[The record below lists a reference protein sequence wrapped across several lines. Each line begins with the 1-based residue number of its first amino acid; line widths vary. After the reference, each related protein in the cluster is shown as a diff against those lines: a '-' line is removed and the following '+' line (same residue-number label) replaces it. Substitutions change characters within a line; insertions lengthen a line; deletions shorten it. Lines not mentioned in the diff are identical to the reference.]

1 MRTST
6 VGARGNASAP
16 PGTTD
21 WTIAIRREICLLLDR
36 HDCDYKRL
44 QSLIAAV
51 RENEAWLALTNKDG
65 APFTSFESFCA
76 TPEPYGLGYRLADI
90 DAIIAER
97 KDAAK
102 RAKEAKPLKA
112 NGEAGNGRSSLDNI
126 KATDGGTSAEYL
138 TARIA
143 RDNPE
148 ILERMKAG
156 EFPSVRAAALEAG
169 IVQKRVSVP
178 IDVTKAASAI
188 QKHFTPEEVAQIF
201 EIIGQTP
208 EVTT

>member
-6 VGARGNASAP
+6 LGARGNRAAP
-16 PGTTD
+16 MGTTD
-21 WTIAIRREICLLLDR
+21 WAIALRGDIGLLLHKQSFD
-36 HDCDYKRL
+36 HERL
-44 QSLIAAV
+44 QRLIGSA
-51 RENEAWLALTNKDG
+51 REYKVWEVLPSKDG

-76 TPEPYGLGYRLADI
+76 APEPYGLGYRLADI

-102 RAKEAKPLKA
+102 RAKDAKPLA
-112 NGEAGNGRSSLDNI
+112 AHGEIGNGRDYNI
-126 KATDGGTSAEYL
+126 ISKNQGDSAEYL

-201 EIIGQTP
+201 KIIGQTP
-208 EVTT
+208 EATT